1 MKTVK
6 RFLTYKFMVLA
17 MLLAGTAMITESCS
31 SNKPGCGTKR
41 QKKARNKRIKS
52 GTKFMTY

>member
-1 MKTVK
+1 MKTFK
-6 RFLTYKFMVLA
+6 RFITFKFMILT

-41 QKKARNKRIKS
+41 QKKARNKRVKS
-52 GTKFMTY
+52 STNFMTY